1 MKRCTYRT
9 FMRND
14 KKWRT
19 LQILIVLFAVVSVL
33 VHLAWFHLK
42 WPKVPITVDSSQWTH
57 SHVRTDMFDVTKWV
71 KETWKLLGI
80 TLRSPGLS
88 RQCSQSQPTTRQPPP
103 LTVDYVLVAQ
113 AGGDEFNSQQLAT
126 LRWSKSA
133 ISTCN
138 YCSTTHYRNT
148 FLVQSRNCSILL
160 YPVYYT
166 AVKWATILPHAS
178 SVNLHID
185 TCKG

>member
-1 MKRCTYRT
+1 MYRLEPISPECTHSNNTNSLQQQIQVKRCTYRT

-42 WPKVPITVDSSQWTH
+42 WPKVPIMVDSSQWTH

-88 RQCSQSQPTTRQPPP
+88 CQCSQSQPTTRQTTTPHSGLCTGSSSRGWWVQFPA
-103 LTVDYVLVAQ
+103 TGNFTMKKVCNQ
-113 AGGDEFNSQQLAT
+113 HMQL
-126 LRWSKSA
+126 LFHHS
-133 ISTCN
+133 
-138 YCSTTHYRNT
+138 
-148 FLVQSRNCSILL
+148 L
-160 YPVYYT
+160 
-166 AVKWATILPHAS
+166 
-178 SVNLHID
+178 
-185 TCKG
+185 